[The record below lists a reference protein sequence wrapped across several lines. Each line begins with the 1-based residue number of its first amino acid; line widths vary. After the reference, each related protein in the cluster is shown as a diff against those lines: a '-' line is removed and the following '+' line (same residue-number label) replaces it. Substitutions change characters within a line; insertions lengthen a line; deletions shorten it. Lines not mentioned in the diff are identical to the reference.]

1 MNRVCYFDESGNS
14 GLDFLKSGNS
24 SHFILGGVI
33 VKDSD
38 CESLQALREKISAK
52 YFSGNEIKSSNVG
65 KDDERR
71 LRILS
76 ELLEGNYLIHSM
88 VFNKKLIFGNGLKYK
103 KSFYKY
109 LNKLAYRGLYTAFP
123 DIKIVADQHGSKEF
137 MKGFSTYIEKNYKS
151 QDLFSK
157 TDFIFEDSKHNSL
170 IQIADFIIGTI
181 ARYYE
186 ETVRSK
192 KGQEF
197 IDILISSGKLLPIRT
212 WPEVSDRTYEPFKEV
227 LFETSKIDEKVFQ
240 ISLRNADLFISEN
253 VKNYDELVQVQVATC
268 RALVFYATTGK
279 RFKHILRARLVEQIN
294 AGNRKRITDKQ
305 FGRSIIG
312 PLRDANVLISSNM
325 DGYKLI
331 ACESDLREFIGYFDH
346 FIRPMLKRIKSYRET
361 ILYATENKIDIIGDK
376 QYDYLKRILEM

>member
-1 MNRVCYFDESGNS
+1 MNKVCYFDESGNS
-14 GLDFLKSGNS
+14 GLDFSKSGNS

-38 CESLQALREKISAK
+38 CASLQVLREKISAK

-76 ELLEGNYLIHSM
+76 ELLEGDYLIHSM

-151 QDLFSK
+151 QDLFNK

-181 ARYYE
+181 A
-186 ETVRSK
+186 
-192 KGQEF
+192 
-197 IDILISSGKLLPIRT
+197 
-212 WPEVSDRTYEPFKEV
+212 
-227 LFETSKIDEKVFQ
+227 
-240 ISLRNADLFISEN
+240 
-253 VKNYDELVQVQVATC
+253 
-268 RALVFYATTGK
+268 
-279 RFKHILRARLVEQIN
+279 
-294 AGNRKRITDKQ
+294 
-305 FGRSIIG
+305 
-312 PLRDANVLISSNM
+312 
-325 DGYKLI
+325 
-331 ACESDLREFIGYFDH
+331 
-346 FIRPMLKRIKSYRET
+346 
-361 ILYATENKIDIIGDK
+361 
-376 QYDYLKRILEM
+376 